1 MVYMIFLFVFILI
14 IWFNTEAFVE
24 YSHLLKIKWF
34 KVNEYLIAKD
44 SDFTLTYHSY
54 LLQKHNSFFTRLIT
68 CPFCLNFWLIL
79 LGKFIFGYTFLEIPT
94 IYVTSLIT
102 YCSLTKCKIG
112 KILSPLCTLNIC
124 VYNKPSK
131 ALPSI
136 FHYDLVFYLVRLIA
150 DLSMF
155 AWSNG

>member
-1 MVYMIFLFVFILI
+1 MITLLFLFVFVLI

-24 YSHLLKIKWF
+24 YSHLLKLKWF
-34 KVNEYLIAKD
+34 KINAYLTAKD

-79 LGKFIFGYTFLEIPT
+79 IGKFIFGYSFIEIPT

-102 YCSLTKCKIG
+102 YFIFNK
-112 KILSPLCTLNIC
+112 LSP
-124 VYNKPSK
+124 
-131 ALPSI
+131 
-136 FHYDLVFYLVRLIA
+136 
-150 DLSMF
+150 
-155 AWSNG
+155 

>member
-34 KVNEYLIAKD
+34 KVKDYLIAKET
-44 SDFTLTYHSY
+44 DFTLTYHSY
-54 LLQKHNSFFTRLIT
+54 LLQKHNNFFTRLIT

-79 LGKFIFGYTFLEIPT
+79 IGKFIFGYSFIEIPT

-102 YCSLTKCKIG
+102 YFIFNK
-112 KILSPLCTLNIC
+112 LSP
-124 VYNKPSK
+124 
-131 ALPSI
+131 
-136 FHYDLVFYLVRLIA
+136 
-150 DLSMF
+150 
-155 AWSNG
+155 